1 MIALKL
7 NCSQLDK
14 AHLFAG
20 KKGKYADLILMD
32 NRDGTDQYGNDGF
45 VIQGVSKE
53 ARQRGEK
60 GPIVGNW
67 KIIQRREDGTQQRP
81 AQKTKATTAPDPLNG
96 QPEEDD
102 VPF

>member
-20 KKGKYADLILMD
+20 KKGKYADLVLMD

-67 KIIQRREDGTQQRP
+67 KNIQRREDGTQQRP
-81 AQKTKATTAPDPLNG
+81 SQKPKAPAAPDPLNSK
-96 QPEEDD
+96 PEEDD

>member
-1 MIALKL
+1 MIAIKL

-20 KKGKYADLILMD
+20 KKGKYTDLILME

-67 KIIQRREDGTQQRP
+67 KNVQRREDGVQQR
-81 AQKTKATTAPDPLNG
+81 AQKPAKPAPAADPLG
-96 QPEEDD
+96 GKPEEDD